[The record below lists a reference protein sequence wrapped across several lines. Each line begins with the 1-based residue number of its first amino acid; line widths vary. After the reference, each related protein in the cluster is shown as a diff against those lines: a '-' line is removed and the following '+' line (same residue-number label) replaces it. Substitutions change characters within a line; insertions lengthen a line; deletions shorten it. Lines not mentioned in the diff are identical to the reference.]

1 MVKLNDVRLG
11 EGKTLRVIVPGG
23 MVEIS
28 TGRETAEGDALV
40 TVDVVSDTPRFGPD
54 SHGRSWKVLKSAVD
68 GIVRMVGR
76 REAL

>member
-23 MVEIS
+23 VVEIS
-28 TGRETAEGDALV
+28 TGRETAEGDALM

-54 SHGRSWKVLKSAVD
+54 SHGRSWKVLKSKVD